1 MEIKARQKGDV
12 IILDLSGRIDADS
25 ANLIEIVGQCLRDGY
40 NDILCN
46 FESVDFIDY
55 TGISA
60 LVIAY
65 KEVINNKGRMKF
77 SDIPLH
83 LKGMF
88 SVAGLDRVI
97 DIYPFQESA
106 LHSFQDDQIIEKIKK
121 LQLRRRFKRLP
132 IEMKIELKAK
142 FEKKPVCLKGD
153 MLNLSGI
160 GAYIYGCGQFKL
172 GDEVILKLHLA
183 PKHEVL
189 ELEARVVWLPD
200 QQIQSP
206 LHPGMGV
213 EFHNIS
219 TPIQQRL
226 LEFIERNL
234 SRMAADKY

>member
-1 MEIKARQKGDV
+1 MEIKARQKGDI

-97 DIYPFQESA
+97 DIYPSQESA

-189 ELEARVVWLPD
+189 ELEARVVWLAD

-213 EFHNIS
+213 EFHNIP
-219 TPIQQRL
+219 TAIQQKL
-226 LEFIERNL
+226 IEFIERNL
-234 SRMAADKY
+234 SRMAADK